1 MSKQSAN
8 EITDDSKMSMQDSH
22 QTQGVTSSKQQEN
35 SSDKCKHIKVGAH
48 WIKKAKD
55 GRQFMSGYIEVNG
68 VRVKIVTFKNDYHE
82 PGRPEFLSYAVEG

>member
-1 MSKQSAN
+1 
-8 EITDDSKMSMQDSH
+8 
-22 QTQGVTSSKQQEN
+22 
-35 SSDKCKHIKVGAH
+35 VGAH

-82 PGRPEFLSYAVEG
+82 PGRPEFLSYTMEG